1 MLNYRRLVPIALTS
15 EYNHDY
21 EKLTEGEAN
30 KINDGSFN
38 NDITSING
46 ECVCAEEVNNMLDS

>member
-1 MLNYRRLVPIALTS
+1 MLNYRRLAPMTLTS

-38 NDITSING
+38 DGVTSING
-46 ECVCAEEVNNMLDS
+46 ECVCAEEVNK